1 MSQERH
7 PYELSPSQDGRE
19 GTVDTGVSLWAGPNV
34 FSSRFF
40 TWLRLSMRDELF
52 AARFRLSLSV
62 GEFVTSGPHA
72 DL

>member
-1 MSQERH
+1 MPEC
-7 PYELSPSQDGRE
+7 PG
-19 GTVDTGVSLWAGPNV
+19 GTAPNV

-52 AARFRLSLSV
+52 AARFRLWLPV
-62 GEFVTSGPHA
+62 GEFVTSGLHA